1 MYSFCYNQKIMYL
14 CRVIKNKV
22 LTLKKRFMDN
32 ELEKEIE
39 RLKQKLAD
47 YLRIAR
53 LIKPRQEEYERQ
65 IDMMLDDL
73 SKLLKQRK

>member
-1 MYSFCYNQKIMYL
+1 
-14 CRVIKNKV
+14 
-22 LTLKKRFMDN
+22 MDN

-53 LIKPRQEEYERQ
+53 LIKPRKEEYERQ